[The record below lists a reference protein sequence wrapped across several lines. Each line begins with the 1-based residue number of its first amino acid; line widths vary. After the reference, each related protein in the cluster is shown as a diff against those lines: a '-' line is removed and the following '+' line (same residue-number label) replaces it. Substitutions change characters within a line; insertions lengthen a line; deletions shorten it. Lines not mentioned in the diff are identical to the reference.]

1 MTAATA
7 RPSRSLVLSGGGI
20 RVAYQAGAI
29 RALFDAG
36 LTFDHVDA
44 TSGGGLNLAMLL
56 SGLSPAEMCERWR
69 TLDPKRFLSFM
80 PLEKYLNAAD
90 LTAMGG
96 ADGIASGV
104 IPHLGI
110 DFATIRGN
118 RTLAGTF
125 NVCNFTRKANEVV
138 PHGAVDRDV
147 LIAGMSLPGVLPP
160 VKRGSDWYL
169 DSAFI
174 RDANPLEA
182 VHRGADEVWIIWCL
196 GNTPSYK
203 GGFLNVYIQMIE
215 MAAHGALHQDFERI
229 RELNERVAHGEAP
242 GGRMQP
248 VVVHLVLPEY
258 RLPLDLDLVTGRI
271 GIATLIDMGYADA
284 SRYLAGRR
292 PEGVP
297 LTPEVT
303 MMKEGAL
310 GLMFRETMSGPFA
323 LGVTDPQEGARQGRS
338 AGTELAMHATIT
350 IRDLTAFIADR
361 EHAGEIVGRIT
372 FPPLGRDLPAS
383 SGRFN
388 LFSPSDDPK
397 LKRMVYELAFEH
409 GGESYYLAGRKDV
422 KDDPGFDL
430 WKDTT
435 TLLTRLH
442 KGPDASGPV
451 VGAGVLSL
459 SPTELV
465 KLLSTAHALN
475 ASSVAEEAKAVAA
488 FGRFFLGELWNSY
501 ISKVTG

>member
-1 MTAATA
+1 MTATAA
-7 RPSRSLVLSGGGI
+7 RPRRSLVLSGGGI

-80 PLEKYLNAAD
+80 PLEHYLKAAD
-90 LTAMGG
+90 LTAMGD

-104 IPHLGI
+104 MPHLGI
-110 DFATIRGN
+110 DFATIRAN
-118 RTLAGTF
+118 RTVAGTF
-125 NVCNFTRKANEVV
+125 NVCNFTRKVNEVV
-138 PHGAVDRDV
+138 PHEAVDREMV
-147 LIAGMSLPGVLPP
+147 IAGMSLPGVLPP
-160 VKRGSDWYL
+160 VKRGGDWYL

-182 VHRGADEVWIIWCL
+182 VRRGADQVWMIWCL
-196 GNTPSYK
+196 GNTPFYH
-203 GGFLNVYIQMIE
+203 GGFLNIYIQMLE

-229 RELNERVAHGEAP
+229 RELNEQVALGGTP
-242 GGRMQP
+242 GGRVRP

-258 RLPLDLDLVTGRI
+258 RLPLDPDVVAGRTSL
-271 GIATLIDMGYADA
+271 AALIDMGYADA

-292 PEGVP
+292 PEGVS

-310 GLMFRETMSGPFA
+310 GLTFRETMSGPFA
-323 LGVTDPQEGARQGRS
+323 LGATDPQEGARQGKG
-338 AGTELAMHATIT
+338 AKTELAMHATIT
-350 IRDLTAFIADR
+350 IRDLQAFIADR

-372 FPPLGRDLPAS
+372 FPPLGLDLPAS
-383 SGRFN
+383 RGRFQ
-388 LFSPSDDPK
+388 LFSPSDDPM

-430 WKDTT
+430 WRDTT
-435 TLLTRLH
+435 TLFTRLH
-442 KGPDASGPV
+442 KGRDASGPV
-451 VGAGVLSL
+451 VGAGVLAL

-475 ASSVAEEAKAVAA
+475 ASSVAEEAKAVAE